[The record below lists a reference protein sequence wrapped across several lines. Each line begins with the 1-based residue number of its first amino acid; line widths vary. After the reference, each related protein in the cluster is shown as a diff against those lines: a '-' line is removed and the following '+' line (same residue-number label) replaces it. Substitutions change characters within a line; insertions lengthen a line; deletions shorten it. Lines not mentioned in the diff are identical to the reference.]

1 MQGKAAQGVTTAFNR
16 LKLVILMSCDVIC
29 PFMHSCRCHII
40 HVTHVLPKDR
50 VLTFDLVR
58 NAADNPQ
65 PYSAGMTPVGLITI
79 KLMAS
84 PTDILSP
91 FNAAR

>member
-1 MQGKAAQGVTTAFNR
+1 MQGKAAQGVTKGSLQQTEACH
-16 LKLVILMSCDVIC
+16 IDVIC
-29 PFMHSCRCHII
+29 SLMHSCRCYII

-58 NAADNPQ
+58 NAAHNPQ

-84 PTDILSP
+84 PTDMLSP
-91 FNAAR
+91 FNAAH